1 MSYSLRPHGLYSPWN
16 SPGQNTGVGCLSL
29 LQGIFP
35 TQGSKPGLPHC
46 RWILY
51 QLSHQGSPNTS
62 IQFSSAQSLSRVR
75 LSVTLWTV
83 GRQIPLCMGFSGK
96 NTGVG
101 CLALLQG
108 IFPTQGSKP
117 GLPHCGI
124 LYCSATWEALLLSCV
139 RAFIN
144 FIIHLK
150 LLVRTWA
157 GPLFSLS

>member
-1 MSYSLRPHGLYSPWN
+1 MLISWLLWPSILFLFSRTTMKETVCSFFYFAFTHSFIIVVLVTQL
-16 SPGQNTGVGCLSL
+16 CLTLCNPIDCICQAPRSTEFSR
-29 LQGIFP
+29 QEHW
-35 TQGSKPGLPHC
+35 SGLPC
-46 RWILY
+46 
-51 QLSHQGSPNTS
+51 PP
-62 IQFSSAQSLSRVR
+62 A
-75 LSVTLWTV
+75 
-83 GRQIPLCMGFSGK
+83 
-96 NTGVG
+96 GV
-101 CLALLQG
+101 
-108 IFPTQGSKP
+108 FPTQGSKP